1 MFIFNTDM
9 LLLGVDSFP
18 LALYI
23 FAMTCVGM
31 FAFGSATQAYFI
43 TRTRW
48 YEIILLL
55 GVALIMF
62 RPGFFAHYV
71 GIDNHYLSYLVGLSL
86 WGAIY
91 ALQRFRVNPTR
102 QISAQA

>member
-1 MFIFNTDM
+1 
-9 LLLGVDSFP
+9 
-18 LALYI
+18 
-23 FAMTCVGM
+23 M

-71 GIDNHYLSYLVGLSL
+71 GIDNHYLSYLVGLAL

-91 ALQRFRVNPTR
+91 ALQRFRVKPINQTP
-102 QISAQA
+102 AQA